1 MITESLYD
9 RGKSTKKIAYMYI
22 REQVIYVYMCTY
34 IYIYQKQYI
43 MWVLF
48 KL

>member
-22 REQVIYVYMCTY
+22 RKQVIYVYIH
-34 IYIYQKQYI
+34 IYIPKT
-43 MWVLF
+43 VHNVGF
-48 KL
+48 V